1 MVKKINEFKE
11 LQKKKGKKGFSMI
24 ELIIVLAIMA
34 ILVALI
40 GTQLIP
46 YLERSR
52 EKRDMTTLDTCLTA
66 LQSAV
71 ADEEKTLTPGG
82 PYKIGTAPLDGNIP
96 ASFTTYSGLATT
108 DKPFKSKAA
117 KNNGT
122 PAVTDIEFTVDSQGK
137 LSAKINGI
145 TVEASKGGSV
155 TSN

>member
-46 YLERSR
+46 YLQKSR
-52 EKRDMTTLDTCLTA
+52 EKRDMTTLDTCMTA

-71 ADEEKTLTPGG
+71 SDHEITLSSGTT
-82 PYKIGTAPLDGNIP
+82 YHIGTAPLDGTV
-96 ASFTTYSGLATT
+96 ATDFTKYSGLATGDT
-108 DKPFKSKAA
+108 PFKSDAA
-117 KNNGT
+117 GT
-122 PAVTDIEFTVDSQGK
+122 GNTVALIDFTVDANGK
-137 LSAKINGI
+137 LTAKVGNI
-145 TVEASKGGSV
+145 TVESSKGGSV

>member
-71 ADEEKTLTPGG
+71 ADEEMQLGAGTYYLT
-82 PYKIGTAPLDGNIP
+82 TASLGQNVMDG
-96 ASFTTYSGLATT
+96 FKTYSGLADT
-108 DKPFKSKAA
+108 DKPFKSKSAGSSSTVA
-117 KNNGT
+117 QVK
-122 PAVTDIEFTVDSQGK
+122 FTVDANGK
-137 LSAKINGI
+137 LSAEIGGVK
-145 TVEASKGGSV
+145 VEASKGGSV